1 MPDAMVLCR
10 FVHFTMVLSLFGA
23 SLFRPLLI
31 GLTPDTALDSR
42 LLRARR
48 WMAGL
53 ALLSATAWL
62 MLTTVGMTDDGADAI
77 RLPTLLLVLGST
89 FFGQV
94 WTWHLGL
101 SLLLLIALGANAP
114 PTISLLLAFLQ
125 LATLAPVGHG
135 AMLDGLGGQLLMFN
149 QLLHLSGV
157 GAWIGGL
164 MLLALVLSR
173 PAGHDL
179 ERILRRFSNLGYL
192 MVAVIV
198 VTGLVNVRVLTG
210 ALWPTPLLQGFA
222 LILLAKVLVVLLM
235 LGLALFNLVMSRRG
249 RFTMLRRSVTL
260 EWLLGLGAILAVSL
274 LGTLPPVLMN

>member
-1 MPDAMVLCR
+1 MQEAMVLCR
-10 FVHFTMVLSLFGA
+10 FLHFTMVLSLFGA
-23 SLFRPLLI
+23 CLFRPLLI
-31 GLTPDTALDSR
+31 GPTPCIVLDSR
-42 LLRARR
+42 LRTARR

-53 ALLSATAWL
+53 ALLSAMAWL
-62 MLTTVGMTDDGADAI
+62 LLTTVGMTDDWGDAI
-77 RLPTLLLVLGST
+77 RLPTLQLVLGST

-114 PTISLLLAFLQ
+114 PMISLLLAFLH

-164 MLLALVLSR
+164 MLLVLVLGR
-173 PAGHDL
+173 PAGHDI
-179 ERILRRFSNLGYL
+179 ERILRRFSSLGYL
-192 MVAVIV
+192 MVAAIIA
-198 VTGLVNVRVLTG
+198 TGLINVRVLTG
-210 ALWPTPLLQGFA
+210 ALWPTPLFQGFA
-222 LILLAKVLVVLLM
+222 LILMVKVLMVLLM
-235 LGLALFNLVMSRRG
+235 LGLALFNLMMSRRG
-249 RFTMLRRSVTL
+249 QFTMLRRSVTL